1 MEGILVQANNTGRF
15 AVLSE
20 SSYSSQVKDTM
31 NTLFRINEVN
41 VNEVSTAV
49 LDLLRSN
56 ALEKEDKEV

>member
-20 SSYSSQVKDTM
+20 SPYSSQVKDTM